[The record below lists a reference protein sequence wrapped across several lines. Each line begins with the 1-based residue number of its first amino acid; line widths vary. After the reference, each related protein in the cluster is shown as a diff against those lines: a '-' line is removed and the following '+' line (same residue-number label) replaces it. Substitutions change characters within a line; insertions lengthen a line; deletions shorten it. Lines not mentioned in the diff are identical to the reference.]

1 MQGPWCGPPGDSTNT
16 TRWKHTE
23 KKHIPQTPEGLSRR
37 LLPAVQ
43 KFKTQE
49 MQELALRGAVHK
61 SFLKQG
67 KTNKLTKNQRRL
79 ITDMVE
85 KRKKGTRQTLE
96 SQRNTAE
103 LETRKLAHFH
113 LREVPGNNLHPHL
126 RRVPGKNPSNQVTMA
141 GALKG
146 PGSLSQEERRKSK
159 ERW

>member
-1 MQGPWCGPPGDSTNT
+1 MDLPGTAPTPPGGSTQRRNTFLKLQRDCPEDS
-16 TRWKHTE
+16 
-23 KKHIPQTPEGLSRR
+23 S
-37 LLPAVQ
+37 LL
-43 KFKTQE
+43 FKNSKLE

-96 SQRNTAE
+96 SQRNKAE